1 MSCTELHQLAMAEC
15 LHGKMVWPKADDT
28 IGRSLELYGEF
39 AEGENRLMARYV
51 EPGHTVVDVGAN
63 LGTTVLSLAKAVG
76 STGSVIA
83 FEPQPLLAQ
92 CLQTNLTINE
102 CFNTRV
108 FTCALAHRSGW
119 ARMAAPGVSQG
130 CNYGSVSLG
139 KEGLQVPVMRLDD
152 FELPALALLKVDVEG
167 FEWQVIRGAREHLLR
182 HRPVLYLEA
191 KRIAGTT
198 AYLDWLLQN
207 DWRCYWHF
215 AFFYRKDNFRGEPKN
230 VFGQTGDMNVL
241 AIPGN
246 ANGPED
252 LPEIRAADEDWQRVY
267 ACFFEER
274 GLEMR

>member
-1 MSCTELHQLAMAEC
+1 MSFTELNQLVMAEC
-15 LHGKMVWPKADDT
+15 LHGKMVWPRADDT

-63 LGTTVLSLAKAVG
+63 LGTTVLPLANAVG
-76 STGSVIA
+76 STGCVIA
-83 FEPQPLLAQ
+83 FEPQPLMAQ
-92 CLQTNLTINE
+92 CLQTNLTLNE

-119 ARMAAPGVSQG
+119 ARIPALGVSQG
-130 CNYGSVSLG
+130 GNYGSVSLG

-152 FELPALALLKVDVEG
+152 LEIPALALLKVDVEG
-167 FEWQVIRGAREHLLR
+167 FEWQVVQGARGHLLR

-215 AFFYRKDNFRGEPKN
+215 AFFYRKDNFRRELKN
-230 VFGQTGDMNVL
+230 VFRGTGDMNVL
-241 AIPGN
+241 AIPRNDAQPG
-246 ANGPED
+246 D
-252 LPEIRAADEDWQRVY
+252 LPEIQAADEDWQKVY
-267 ACFFEER
+267 ADFFEER